1 MWMHD
6 CDNNN
11 LASLWL
17 YENFKKKPCTVCE
30 ELMEKSALAG
40 MGALVL
46 SALHL
51 CEAEHSW

>member
-6 CDNNN
+6 GDNSN
-11 LASLWL
+11 LAWL
-17 YENFKKKPCTVCE
+17 YENLKQITCAVCE

-40 MGALVL
+40 MGTLVL
-46 SALHL
+46 SAFPP